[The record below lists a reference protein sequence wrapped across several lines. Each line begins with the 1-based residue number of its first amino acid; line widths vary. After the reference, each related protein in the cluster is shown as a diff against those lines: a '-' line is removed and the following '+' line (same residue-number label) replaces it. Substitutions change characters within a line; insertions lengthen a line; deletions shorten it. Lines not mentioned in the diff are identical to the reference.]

1 MTAHRIKIPLFI
13 STYFKVSFNK
23 NRNFIVNA
31 QTLYSKTGY
40 GRGKSANKYNSHD
53 RLNCKAYDRCRCAF
67 NVEFCVIV
75 IVERAIK
82 KKKNIKKSFFMMLL
96 KKKYYLCI
104 KIV

>member
-1 MTAHRIKIPLFI
+1 
-13 STYFKVSFNK
+13 
-23 NRNFIVNA
+23 VNA

-53 RLNCKAYDRCRCAF
+53 RLNCKAYDRCRGAF

-75 IVERAIK
+75 IVERALL